1 MKTTIVSIPNITIKY
16 YTGIDGYYP
25 GHIYHLYI
33 NGVLEQAFFDKKS
46 LLDRLMMMVNN
57 EVNSLDL
64 MDVDFPNSSVKGG
77 NADNTGTDIN
87 DLFSNF

>member
-1 MKTTIVSIPNITIKY
+1 MRTTIVSIPNITIKAY
-16 YTGIDGYYP
+16 KEIEGYYP

-46 LLDRLMMMVNN
+46 LMDRLMLMVNN
-57 EVNSLDL
+57 EVNCLDL

-77 NADNTGTDIN
+77 NADNTGTDVN

>member
-1 MKTTIVSIPNITIKY
+1 MKTTIVSIPNITIKAY
-16 YTGIDGYYP
+16 KDIEGYYP

-46 LLDRLMMMVNN
+46 LMDRLMLLVNN
-57 EVNSLDL
+57 EVNCLDL
-64 MDVDFPNSSVKGG
+64 MDIDFPNSSVKGG
-77 NADNTGTDIN
+77 NADNTGTDLS

>member
-16 YTGIDGYYP
+16 YKGIEGYYP
-25 GHIYHLYI
+25 GQIYHLYI

-46 LLDRLMMMVNN
+46 LLDRLMLLVNN

-64 MDVDFPNSSVKGG
+64 LDVDFPNSSVKGG

>member
-46 LLDRLMMMVNN
+46 LLDRLMMLVNN

-77 NADNTGTDIN
+77 NTDNTGTDIN

>member
-1 MKTTIVSIPNITIKY
+1 MKTTIVSIPNITIKAY
-16 YTGIDGYYP
+16 KDIEGYYP
-25 GHIYHLYI
+25 CHIYHLYI

-46 LLDRLMMMVNN
+46 LMDRLMLLVNN
-57 EVNSLDL
+57 EVNCLDL

-77 NADNTGTDIN
+77 NADNTGTDLS

>member
-16 YTGIDGYYP
+16 YSGIDGYYP

-46 LLDRLMMMVNN
+46 LLDRLMMLVNN
-57 EVNSLDL
+57 EVNCLDL
-64 MDVDFPNSSVKGG
+64 TDVDFPNSSVKGG

>member
-1 MKTTIVSIPNITIKY
+1 MKTTIVSIPNITIKAY
-16 YTGIDGYYP
+16 KEIEGYYP

-46 LLDRLMMMVNN
+46 LMDRLMLLINN
-57 EVNSLDL
+57 EVNCLDL

-77 NADNTGTDIN
+77 NADNTGTDVN

>member
-1 MKTTIVSIPNITIKY
+1 MKTTIVSIPNITIKAY
-16 YTGIDGYYP
+16 KEIEGYYP

-46 LLDRLMMMVNN
+46 LMDRLMLLVNN
-57 EVNSLDL
+57 EVNCLDL

>member
-1 MKTTIVSIPNITIKY
+1 MKTTIVSIPNITIKAY
-16 YTGIDGYYP
+16 KDIEGYYP

-46 LLDRLMMMVNN
+46 LMDRLMLMVNN
-57 EVNSLDL
+57 EVNYLDL

>member
-1 MKTTIVSIPNITIKY
+1 MKTTIVSIPNITIKAY
-16 YTGIDGYYP
+16 KDIEGYYP

-46 LLDRLMMMVNN
+46 LMDRLMLLVNN
-57 EVNSLDL
+57 EVNYLDL

>member
-16 YTGIDGYYP
+16 YKGIEGYYP
-25 GHIYHLYI
+25 GQIYHLYI

-46 LLDRLMMMVNN
+46 LLDRLMMLVNN

>member
-1 MKTTIVSIPNITIKY
+1 MKTTIVSIPNITIKAY
-16 YTGIDGYYP
+16 KDIEGYYP

-46 LLDRLMMMVNN
+46 LMGRLMLLVNN
-57 EVNSLDL
+57 EVNCLDL

>member
-1 MKTTIVSIPNITIKY
+1 MRTTIVSIPNITIKAY
-16 YTGIDGYYP
+16 KEIEGYYP

-46 LLDRLMMMVNN
+46 LMDRLMLMINN
-57 EVNSLDL
+57 EVNCLDL

-77 NADNTGTDIN
+77 NADNTGTDVN

>member
-1 MKTTIVSIPNITIKY
+1 MKTTIVSIPNITIKAY
-16 YTGIDGYYP
+16 KDIEGYYP

-46 LLDRLMMMVNN
+46 LMDRLMLLVNN
-57 EVNSLDL
+57 EVNCLDL
-64 MDVDFPNSSVKGG
+64 MDIDFPNSSVKGG
-77 NADNTGTDIN
+77 NADNTGTDLG

>member
-1 MKTTIVSIPNITIKY
+1 MKTTIVSIPNITIKAY
-16 YTGIDGYYP
+16 KEIEGYYP

-46 LLDRLMMMVNN
+46 LMDRLMLLVNN
-57 EVNSLDL
+57 AVNCLDL

>member
-16 YTGIDGYYP
+16 YKGIEGYYP

-46 LLDRLMMMVNN
+46 LLDRLMLMVNN

>member
-1 MKTTIVSIPNITIKY
+1 MKTTIVSIPNITIKAY
-16 YTGIDGYYP
+16 KDIEGYYP
-25 GHIYHLYI
+25 GNIYHLYI

-46 LLDRLMMMVNN
+46 LMDRLMLLVNN
-57 EVNSLDL
+57 EVNCLDL

-77 NADNTGTDIN
+77 NADNTGTDVN

>member
-46 LLDRLMMMVNN
+46 LLDRLMMLVNN

>member
-1 MKTTIVSIPNITIKY
+1 MKTTIVSIPNITIKAY
-16 YTGIDGYYP
+16 KDIEGYYP

-46 LLDRLMMMVNN
+46 LMDRLMLLVNN
-57 EVNSLDL
+57 EVNCLDL

-87 DLFSNF
+87 HLFSNF